1 LPPHEFANSSLPPP
15 YEDPINEAPEPV
27 GKWHTSPRWSA
38 VQGNGCI
45 VVDQKPSAQGNIDV
59 EDCPTDEMPGD
70 QPPAGGY

>member
-1 LPPHEFANSSLPPP
+1 
-15 YEDPINEAPEPV
+15 
-27 GKWHTSPRWSA
+27 